1 MLEGT
6 RGDDFAPVKNATGKD
21 SPESAC
27 ELLLKR
33 DRRWLAAAGASI
45 CAGPVE
51 VASALSYDGEGLEA
65 FSGATVAPGLI
76 SAAPAAFS
84 PACLVA
90 VVAVLGALVLTS

>member
-1 MLEGT
+1 M
-6 RGDDFAPVKNATGKD
+6 KNATGKD
-21 SPESAC
+21 SPESARVTV
-27 ELLLKR
+27 EAR
-33 DRRWLAAAGASI
+33 PAVARGAGASI
-45 CAGPVE
+45 SQGPVE

-76 SAAPAAFS
+76 STAPAAFS

>member
-1 MLEGT
+1 M
-6 RGDDFAPVKNATGKD
+6 
-21 SPESAC
+21 
-27 ELLLKR
+27 KR

-65 FSGATVAPGLI
+65 FSGATVAPGLVT
-76 SAAPAAFS
+76 AAPAAFS
-84 PACLVA
+84 PACVVA